1 MQDTQNNIVKVG
13 SNMKELNDKIR
24 NGIANSYYLRSLAKD
39 NRLTQEEKDRA
50 YSNVKEIDK
59 KILFYKKLNKA
70 LKNIEKDDIVK
81 KSK

>member
-1 MQDTQNNIVKVG
+1 MQDTQKNIVKVG

-39 NRLTQEEKDRA
+39 TKLTQEEKDRA
-50 YSNVKEIDK
+50 YENVKEIDK
-59 KILFYKKLNKA
+59 KILFYKKLNNA
-70 LKNIEKDDIVK
+70 FKNIEKNDIAK

>member
-1 MQDTQNNIVKVG
+1 
-13 SNMKELNDKIR
+13 MKELNNKIR

-39 NRLTQEEKDRA
+39 NKLTQEEKDRA
-50 YSNVKEIDK
+50 YNNVKEIDK

>member
-1 MQDTQNNIVKVG
+1 MQDTQKNIVKVG

-39 NRLTQEEKDRA
+39 TKLTQEEKDRA
-50 YSNVKEIDK
+50 YENVKEIDK
-59 KILFYKKLNKA
+59 KILFYKNLNNA
-70 LKNIEKDDIVK
+70 FKNIEKNDIAK